1 MEFNF
6 TENRCDDCELEAL
19 SGNGIVLFDYIK
31 FTENS
36 IRKIS
41 DIMKNGIHR
50 DNQELE
56 AEEIVCEKSELKKFD
71 KNKNYKMKCVALHNG
86 DTGIIMNF
94 GNVNISFEERN
105 IKYRDEKVQIMDVEI
120 LAYPS
125 GIYDF
130 EIPEE

>member
-1 MEFNF
+1 
-6 TENRCDDCELEAL
+6 
-19 SGNGIVLFDYIK
+19 
-31 FTENS
+31 
-36 IRKIS
+36 
-41 DIMKNGIHR
+41 
-50 DNQELE
+50 
-56 AEEIVCEKSELKKFD
+56 
-71 KNKNYKMKCVALHNG
+71 MKCVALHNG

>member
-56 AEEIVCEKSELKKFD
+56 AEEIVCEKSELKKFV
-71 KNKNYKMKCVALHNG
+71 K
-86 DTGIIMNF
+86 TRII
-94 GNVNISFEERN
+94 
-105 IKYRDEKVQIMDVEI
+105 K
-120 LAYPS
+120 
-125 GIYDF
+125 
-130 EIPEE
+130 